1 MTHVLLA
8 VALLAWSVGLTLLAR
23 SLLRAGLTSKSSRNR
38 PAPAAQAKSYRA
50 LRTAGH
56 RLRLDAE
63 LPLMLDLLVLGLE
76 SGQGLTGAWQL
87 ACHHCP
93 RGPLARSIEQ
103 VLAAWQA
110 GQGRAQALTDW
121 AQRES
126 VASIRQLVALL
137 NQSDRLGASLAPLL
151 RRQADELRLRQQLD
165 AETRAL
171 ELPLRLLAPLLIC
184 ILPCTFLILLFPIVQ
199 QLRQVL

>member
-1 MTHVLLA
+1 M
-8 VALLAWSVGLTLLAR
+8 
-23 SLLRAGLTSKSSRNR
+23 
-38 PAPAAQAKSYRA
+38 
-50 LRTAGH
+50 
-56 RLRLDAE
+56 RLDAG

-87 ACHHCP
+87 ACRHCP

-110 GQGRAQALTDW
+110 GQGRAQALIDW
-121 AQRES
+121 AQRERT
-126 VASIRQLVALL
+126 ASIRQLVSLL

-151 RRQADELRLRQQLD
+151 RRQAEELRLRQQLE

-171 ELPLRLLAPLLIC
+171 ELPVRLLAPLLIC
-184 ILPCTFLILLFPIVQ
+184 ILPCTFLVLLFPIVQ
-199 QLRQVL
+199 QLRQAL